1 MITFLYQMALKSFK
15 RIGSVWE
22 TFDYH
27 NGFRMMNNFLCFIV
41 LTVYILPYY
50 AVTKT
55 KWNNDICKSS
65 LSTPHLMSLTIFA
78 CLHFF
83 IPNTRTIKECYAL
96 VLMATR
102 SAGKYTTSN
111 GQSTVLLKCTLY
123 LCVGSKL
130 KVSVECCTVRL
141 LFWICNIKC
150 LICGCVPSCVAP

>member
-1 MITFLYQMALKSFK
+1 MTLS
-15 RIGSVWE
+15 SVWE

-27 NGFRMMNNFLCFIV
+27 NDKLGFRMMNYFLCFIV

-55 KWNNDICKSS
+55 KWYNDICKSS
-65 LSTPHLMSLTIFA
+65 LSTLHLMSLTIFA

-83 IPNTRTIKECYAL
+83 IPNKCTIKECYAL

-111 GQSTVLLKCTLY
+111 EQCTVLLKYTLY
-123 LCVGSKL
+123 LCVRSKL

-141 LFWICNIKC
+141 LFESAI
-150 LICGCVPSCVAP
+150 SSASFVAVYQVVLLLNQSTVC